1 MKGNTGAMNEEK
13 KIKVSA
19 RYITKTF
26 DLGKSKSE
34 KIRALLNPMSKGP
47 QKFWALKGVSFDVY
61 EGDVVGI
68 VGVNGSGKSTLL
80 NILSGLLLPAS
91 GRLSINGETTMLTIG
106 AGLRAQLTG
115 RENIRLK
122 SLMMGMTNKE
132 IDEQMDE
139 VISFSDLGE
148 FIDQPVKDYSSGM
161 KSKLGFSIAVHQDPD
176 ILIIDEALSVGD
188 QTFSQ
193 KALSKM
199 NEFKAR
205 GKTIFFVS
213 HSLSQIRNF
222 TDKVMWIQ
230 YGELK
235 AFGSTEEIADD
246 YQHWNEWF
254 NSLTSSEKKSYQE
267 EQKQKQI
274 SFSEEQLVQSV
285 INDEELSHTEKKY
298 LSEHIAVGD
307 AMSISTWMLFIISLV
322 GTVFFLYQY
331 AMWG

>member
-1 MKGNTGAMNEEK
+1 MGEEHK
-13 KIKVSA
+13 LKVSA
-19 RYITKTF
+19 RYLTKTF

-34 KIRALLNPMSKGP
+34 KVRAILNPLSKGP
-47 QKFWALKGVSFDVY
+47 KKFWALKGISFDVY

-80 NILSGLLLPAS
+80 NVLSGLLLPAS
-91 GRLSINGETTMLTIG
+91 GTMKIDGETSMLTVS

-122 SLMMGMTNKE
+122 SLMMGKTNKE
-132 IDEQMDE
+132 IDNQMQE
-139 VISFSDLGE
+139 IIEFSDLGD

-188 QTFSQ
+188 QTFAQ
-193 KALSKM
+193 KALAKM
-199 NEFKAR
+199 NEFKAQ

-213 HSLSQIRNF
+213 HSLQQVRQF

-230 YGELK
+230 YGDLK
-235 AFGSTEEIADD
+235 AIGKTAEIADE
-246 YQHWNEWF
+246 YEKWTKWF
-254 NSLTSSEKKSYQE
+254 NGQSKDEKKKYQE
-267 EQKQKQI
+267 EQKAKQI
-274 SFSEEQLVQSV
+274 AFSEEKLTRRVQS
-285 INDEELSHTEKKY
+285 DEKLAMDEKQHIV
-298 LSEHIAVGD
+298 SHIAVGD
-307 AMSISTWMLFIISLV
+307 SMRPQTWGLLSLSIIGVLLFI
-322 GTVFFLYQY
+322 YQY

>member
-1 MKGNTGAMNEEK
+1 MKEEK
-13 KIKVSA
+13 KVKVSA
-19 RYITKTF
+19 KFLTKTF

-34 KIRALLNPMSKGP
+34 KIRAILNPMSKGP
-47 QKFWALKGVSFDVY
+47 QKFWALKGISFEVY
-61 EGDVVGI
+61 EGDVIGI

-91 GRLSINGETTMLTIG
+91 GELTINGDTTMLAVG

-122 SLMMGMTNKE
+122 SLMMGKTNKE
-132 IDEQMDE
+132 IDDQMNE
-139 VISFSDLGE
+139 IIEFSDLGE
-148 FIDQPVKDYSSGM
+148 FVDQPVKDYSSGM

-188 QTFSQ
+188 QTFAQ
-193 KALSKM
+193 KALAKM
-199 NEFKAR
+199 NEFKAQ

-213 HSLSQIRNF
+213 HALPQVRDF
-222 TDKVMWIQ
+222 TDKAMWIH

-235 AFGSTEEIADD
+235 AFGPTEEIADD
-246 YQHWNEWF
+246 YQNWNKWF
-254 NSLTSSEKKSYQE
+254 NGLSKSEKKAYQE

-274 SFSEEQLVQSV
+274 SFSEKQLENKVA
-285 INDEELSHTEKKY
+285 NDSS
-298 LSEHIAVGD
+298 LSEDEKHKISSHLGVGD
-307 AMSISTWMLFIISLV
+307 AMSMPTWILFAASIV
-322 GTVFFLYQY
+322 GTLFFIYQY

>member
-1 MKGNTGAMNEEK
+1 MTMSDEK
-13 KIKVSA
+13 KVKVSA
-19 RYITKTF
+19 KYITKTF

-34 KIRALLNPMSKGP
+34 KIRSILNPMSKGP
-47 QKFWALKGVSFDVY
+47 QKFWALKGINFEVY

-91 GRLSINGETTMLTIG
+91 GELNINGETTMLTVG

-122 SLMMGMTNKE
+122 SLMMGKTNKE
-132 IDEQMDE
+132 IDQQMDE
-139 VISFSDLGE
+139 VIEFSDLGE

-188 QTFSQ
+188 QTFAQ
-193 KALSKM
+193 KALGKM
-199 NEFKAR
+199 KEFKAK

-213 HSLSQIRNF
+213 HSLSQVRDF
-222 TDKVMWIQ
+222 TDKAMWIQ

-235 AFGSTEEIADD
+235 AFGSTTQIADD
-246 YQHWNEWF
+246 YQNWNKWF
-254 NSLTSSEKKSYQE
+254 NSLNKSEKKAYQE
-267 EQKQKQI
+267 KQKQKQI
-274 SFSEEQLVQSV
+274 SFSEKQLIDEVK
-285 INDEELSHTEKKY
+285 NDQKLGDAEKQHLSA
-298 LSEHIAVGD
+298 HIAVGD
-307 AMSISTWMLFIISLV
+307 AMPLPTWILFAISLV
-322 GTVFFLYQY
+322 GTIFFIYQY